1 MIDLENA
8 KKEFLDYTSQFDKK
22 NKNIERKI
30 GHSLRVM
37 EISAKIS
44 KTLNLNQEEEQIA
57 SLIGLLHDIGRFKQY
72 SQYQTFQ
79 DSKSIDHGKLGV
91 EILLKE
97 NQIQKYVKDSK
108 MKDGEEIKQ
117 YGADGAKSITYKI
130 LKYNGIVVS
139 KTVLSEDIYSA
150 LDRIIK
156 TGKENS
162 EVISTSGILIDKEQ
176 LNELNPE
183 LLNNIKELN

>member
-1 MIDLENA
+1 MKNGVATVDIMGINEE
-8 KKEFLDYTSQFDKK
+8 KEYEVL
-22 NKNIERKI
+22 IETTIKEVI
-30 GHSLRVM
+30 PY
-37 EISAKIS
+37 EI
-44 KTLNLNQEEEQIA
+44 
-57 SLIGLLHDIGRFKQY
+57 
-72 SQYQTFQ
+72 
-79 DSKSIDHGKLGV
+79 
-91 EILLKE
+91 
-97 NQIQKYVKDSK
+97 KYVKDSK